1 MVRELIMSEFSGTR
15 EKIFETEGIK
25 NINKLQKY
33 AESRGFT
40 FSTHNIDNY
49 RYIELIKG
57 TVSITVPISVD
68 LPETELTMSIIIG
81 LIRKKLTMAKH

>member
-1 MVRELIMSEFSGTR
+1 MTDMILNEFSGTR

-25 NINKLQKY
+25 NINELQKY

-40 FSTHNIDNY
+40 FSTHNIDSY
-49 RYIELIKG
+49 RYIELRKG
-57 TVSITVPISVD
+57 TVSITMPISIH

-81 LIRKKLTMAKH
+81 LIREQLTKAKH